1 MFRTSIGGIK
11 LMGWP
16 QIIVIVLYVFSLGIS
31 LAKHGERRENYN
43 FWTTLIAV
51 LIEVALLYWGGFWK

>member
-1 MFRTSIGGIK
+1 
-11 LMGWP
+11 MGWP

-31 LAKHGERRENYN
+31 AAKHGERRENYN

-51 LIEVALLYWGGFWK
+51 LIEVALLSWGGFWK